1 VGVKAAAA
9 PRLISED
16 REFQRKKS
24 ELEEK
29 LERLESERASLI
41 TEVEGLRQRRTLLEL
56 EKKSASLQATVD
68 MLKMEKT
75 DLEGQ
80 IASIEGTQ

>member
-1 VGVKAAAA
+1 M
-9 PRLISED
+9 ISED